1 MDWMDD
7 RVGEV
12 QSTNY
17 GANKAEPQQTM
28 DYLSHEGVLA
38 KQVDVFKEEVVEKY
52 FDFDLDLDENDLQLL
67 QM

>member
-1 MDWMDD
+1 
-7 RVGEV
+7 
-12 QSTNY
+12 
-17 GANKAEPQQTM
+17 M